1 MGPKEPKNDIQYHL
15 HKTYWGLPRKF
26 FEKHWGLHFSL
37 WGLQLKILVRN
48 SIRDSIFWGLHSK
61 YFGDSTWDSIGDSHW
76 GLQWSPKWSPPKKK
90 TTRDPPA
97 KIFLTLHFEKLM
109 CHRPAKPPR
118 NVFLLSSL
126 KNECVIDPRNPREN
140 PAKCFFEKMI
150 VSQTRE
156 PPRKFFCFAL

>member
-1 MGPKEPKNDIQYHL
+1 MGPREPKNDIQYHL

-76 GLQWSPKWSPPKKK
+76 GLQWSPKWSPPQKKARIQTRSFFTGDFYREFCFTRNFFAGDFYRGFLLKIPGK
-90 TTRDPPA
+90 T
-97 KIFLTLHFEKLM
+97 KKVIFL
-109 CHRPAKPPR
+109 R
-118 NVFLLSSL
+118 S
-126 KNECVIDPRNPREN
+126 
-140 PAKCFFEKMI
+140 
-150 VSQTRE
+150 E
-156 PPRKFFCFAL
+156 PKR

>member
-76 GLQWSPKWSPPKKK
+76 GLQWSPKWSPPQKKTRLNHTLISPIAKKK
-90 TTRDPPA
+90 ATFFSR
-97 KIFLTLHFEKLM
+97 FLYPYKS
-109 CHRPAKPPR
+109 
-118 NVFLLSSL
+118 NS
-126 KNECVIDPRNPREN
+126 
-140 PAKCFFEKMI
+140 
-150 VSQTRE
+150 
-156 PPRKFFCFAL
+156 

>member
-1 MGPKEPKNDIQYHL
+1 MIWGWQMGPREPKNDIQYHL

-90 TTRDPPA
+90 PRPCPSPLNLPGHHVTQIAPQT
-97 KIFLTLHFEKLM
+97 KYHLIKWVSIVLHPYFIGRLVHEKS
-109 CHRPAKPPR
+109 P
-118 NVFLLSSL
+118 SSEDL
-126 KNECVIDPRNPREN
+126 YHVLVWRHTMRCK
-140 PAKCFFEKMI
+140 
-150 VSQTRE
+150 
-156 PPRKFFCFAL
+156 